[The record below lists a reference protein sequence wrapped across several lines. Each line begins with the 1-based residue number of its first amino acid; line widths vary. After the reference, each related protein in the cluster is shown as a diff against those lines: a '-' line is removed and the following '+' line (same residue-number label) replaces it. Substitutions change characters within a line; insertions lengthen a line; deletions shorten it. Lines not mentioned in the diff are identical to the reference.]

1 MKERI
6 KDVQKRHIDNVRTMY
21 EWQAQDYYDEMLD
34 LARSKPGISDPDV
47 EVWLLRFDRPSVG
60 GGPTC
65 K

>member
-21 EWQAQDYYDEMLD
+21 EWQAQDYSDEMLD
-34 LARSKPGISDPDV
+34 LARSKPGISDPGV
-47 EVWLLRFDRPSVG
+47 EVWLLCFDRPSVG